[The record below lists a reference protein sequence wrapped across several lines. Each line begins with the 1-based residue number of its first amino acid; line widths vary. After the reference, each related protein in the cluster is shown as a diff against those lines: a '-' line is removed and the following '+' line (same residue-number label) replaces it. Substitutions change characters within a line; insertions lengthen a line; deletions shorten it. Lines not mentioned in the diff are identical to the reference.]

1 MGATHPA
8 GITPTN
14 AVAIENGRLM
24 YDPEAN
30 ARRAAFVATLSHEI
44 RTPLENIVGYG
55 EMLADA
61 ALEPY
66 SPQWND
72 VISRIVCSVR
82 ELVDRVGLA
91 LDLAQLEVS
100 QLAQSSDPAAH
111 EAVPLDDAAS
121 RHRQQ

>member
-1 MGATHPA
+1 MTSLGVSARKQCRFARTASRKGRPMGATHPA

-24 YDPEAN
+24 YDPEAT

-91 LDLAQLEVS
+91 LD
-100 QLAQSSDPAAH
+100 
-111 EAVPLDDAAS
+111 
-121 RHRQQ
+121 